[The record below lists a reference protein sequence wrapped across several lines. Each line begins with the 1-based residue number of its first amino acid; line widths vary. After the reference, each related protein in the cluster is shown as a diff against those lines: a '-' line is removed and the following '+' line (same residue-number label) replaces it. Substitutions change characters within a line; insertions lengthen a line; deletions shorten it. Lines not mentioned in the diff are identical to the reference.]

1 MVFCASGAYFYQ
13 IISSFLNKSI
23 KIIVNYLL
31 GPIVFIV
38 LSVSLYYQVKN
49 QPDLPLRW
57 QQIRYSWQNG
67 LFWVSML
74 LMFLNWGIEAWK
86 WQIQLAPL
94 ERISFSKAFKSVLAG
109 CSITMLTP
117 NRIGEFGGRILY
129 VKEENRLRAITL
141 TILGSISQFLVT
153 ILMGTAGLILLKYFS
168 GRYSDIFQTIPAF
181 LSDTIL
187 ATAIAMS
194 ILTTLFYFRI
204 GWLIHLMERFQFLS
218 KALKYVRLLEQFSG
232 KQLLRILILSF
243 LRYGVFILQ
252 YLLLMNVMGIEINV
266 QVSFWLLT
274 VFYLIMAMAPTI
286 GFTELPVRAT
296 ASVELFKLF
305 SPNIVG
311 IQAATLG
318 IWLINL
324 VLPAVI
330 GSILILGVKISKDD
344 E

>member
-1 MVFCASGAYFYQ
+1 MYQ
-13 IISSFLNKSI
+13 
-23 KIIVNYLL
+23 
-31 GPIVFIV
+31 
-38 LSVSLYYQVKN
+38 QVKN
-49 QPDLPLRW
+49 QADLELRW
-57 QQIRYSWQNG
+57 EQIKYSWQNV
-67 LFWVSML
+67 LFWLSLL
-74 LMFLNWGIEAWK
+74 LMFVNWGIEAWK

-94 ERISFSKAFKSVLAG
+94 EKISFIKAFKSVLAG

-129 VKEENRLRAITL
+129 VREENRLRAITL

-153 ILMGTAGLILLKYFS
+153 ILMGTIGLIVLKYFS
-168 GRYSDIFQTIPAF
+168 AAHSETFKQIPAF
-181 LSDTIL
+181 LSNTVL
-187 ATAIAMS
+187 FTAIALS
-194 ILTTLFYFRI
+194 IFTLLFYFRI
-204 GWLIHLMERFQFLS
+204 GWLLHLMERVKFLS
-218 KALKYVRLLEQFSG
+218 KPLKYVRLLEQFTG

-243 LRYGVFILQ
+243 LRYGIFILQ
-252 YLLLMNVMGIEINV
+252 YILLLKVMGIAINI
-266 QVSFWLLT
+266 QVCFWLLT

-286 GFTELPVRAT
+286 GFSELPVRAT

-311 IQAATLG
+311 IQAAALG

-330 GSILILGVKISKDD
+330 GSILILGVKITKDD